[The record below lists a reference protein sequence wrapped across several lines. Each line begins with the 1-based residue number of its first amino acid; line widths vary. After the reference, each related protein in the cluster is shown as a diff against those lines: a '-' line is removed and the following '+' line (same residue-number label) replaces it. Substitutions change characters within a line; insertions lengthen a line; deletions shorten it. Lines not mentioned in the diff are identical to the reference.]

1 MPVGGS
7 AMKRTNASRQKKQ
20 VQLPSMDP
28 AITALLRTFQDAWK
42 ATGVSRERLIDFF
55 RRLDRNGN
63 GSIDFEE
70 FVEGIRSTAPALG
83 SMDLG
88 QLASLFEG
96 TQGAGGEGAEGF
108 QYAQMVDFMFTKP
121 PPEPALSSPPPVET
135 AGCEF
140 QHLLEGILDNVKHRP
155 YNQAITQDQSLKDSL
170 KASPWSPRTRTFLT
184 NTDYLSFST
193 TKRPKMA
200 LKQPSNPVLL
210 PPVSQP
216 PIPPTPPPQKPFD
229 DGRPAWRFQ
238 RQPSVPALKL
248 QHRPPQRPSPRASTE
263 RKIRPSQLGGPQRQL
278 SARYVGFVNGL
289 MDHEAD

>member
-28 AITALLRTFQDAWK
+28 AIAALLRTFQHAWK

-63 GSIDFEE
+63 GLIDFEE
-70 FVEGIRSTAPALG
+70 FVEGVRSTAPALG
-83 SMDLG
+83 SMNLS

-96 TQGAGGEGAEGF
+96 TQGADGEGGEGF
-108 QYAQMVDFMFTKP
+108 HYDQMVEFLFTKP
-121 PPEPALSSPPPVET
+121 PPEPPPSAPPVET

-155 YNQAITQDQSLKDSL
+155 YNRAIIKVQSLKESL
-170 KASPWSPRTRTFLT
+170 KASPWSPQSRTFLT

-193 TKRPKMA
+193 TKRPKMS
-200 LKQPSNPVLL
+200 LKQSSNPTVL
-210 PPVSQP
+210 PPMSLP
-216 PIPPTPPPQKPFD
+216 PIAPTPPPQKPFD
-229 DGRPAWRFQ
+229 DGRPPWRFQ
-238 RQPSVPALKL
+238 RQSSVPSLKL
-248 QHRPPQRPSPRASTE
+248 QHQQPQRPSPRASTE
-263 RKIRPSQLGGPQRQL
+263 RKIRPPQLGGPQRQL

-289 MDHEAD
+289 MDH